1 MKIVHCLF
9 TIKTGGAQILVVD
22 MLNEM
27 SMYHDVSLIIVNDQ
41 LNENILS
48 QLNRNVK
55 LYLINRKEG
64 SINPLPVL
72 KLNLL
77 LLKLKPDIIHCHE
90 ANMAKFIKVAGGKL
104 VYTIHDVGIPVSLYH
119 HFDSVIAI
127 SGAVYADVVT
137 RITGDIKKVFN
148 GIPVGSFQKRKEY
161 GLRNEER
168 YRLVQVSRLMHT
180 KKGQDVLVKALH
192 KVVYELGFVNISLDL
207 IGSGDSAEYLYQL
220 VEELNLGQHIRF
232 LGEKDRN
239 WLFANLSKYH
249 LLVQP
254 SFYEGFGLTVLEGLA
269 AGIPVLASNI
279 DGPAE
284 IIAQTSGGFLF
295 EKGNVE
301 SCAGEIFKLIQMYE
315 NRQVGEMMRHS
326 TLRVHERYS
335 IQSCVRGYLQEY
347 TYVLRPKHLKLQ
359 TA

>member
-1 MKIVHCLF
+1 MKILHCLF

-27 SMYHDVSLIIVNDQ
+27 SRHHDVSLVIVNDQ
-41 LNENILS
+41 LNQKILA
-48 QLNRNVK
+48 QLNNGVK

-64 SINPLPVL
+64 SLNPIPVL

-90 ANMAKFIKVAGGKL
+90 ANMARFIKVRGGKL

-119 HFDSVIAI
+119 HFDSVVAI
-127 SGAVYADVVT
+127 SGAVFTDAAS
-137 RITGDIKKVFN
+137 RISGNIKKVFN
-148 GIPVGSFQKRKEY
+148 GIPIGCFKQRKDY
-161 GLRNEER
+161 RLRLDEK

-180 KKGQDVLVKALH
+180 KKGQEVLLRALH
-192 KVVYELGFVNISLDL
+192 KVIYDFGFVNVTLDL
-207 IGSGDSAEYLYQL
+207 IGSGESLAYLHEL
-220 VEELNLGQHIRF
+220 VEDLNLGQYVRF
-232 LGEKDRN
+232 LGEKDRE
-239 WLFANLSKYH
+239 WLFVNLKKYH

-254 SFYEGFGLTVLEGLA
+254 SFYEGFGLTILEGLA
-269 AGIPVLASNI
+269 AGIPVLASNV

-284 IIAQTSGGFLF
+284 IIAQTNGGFLF

-301 SCAGEIFKLIQMYE
+301 NCAKEILRLLKMYE
-315 NRQVGEMMRHS
+315 DKQVEDMMHQ
-326 TLRVHERYS
+326 TIGRVQDRYS
-335 IQSCVRGYLQEY
+335 IQSCVRAYLLEY
-347 TYVLRPKHLKLQ
+347 TDIIKPKNVKLQ